1 MTIAACYPTPRCGL
15 PECGDG
21 RGPSMR
27 PPRSY
32 SALLAAPVSGFVSA
46 AEGWFL
52 VPDVIDWQVLSAVR
66 ILCSHSLII
75 CSKGAA

>member
-1 MTIAACYPTPRCGL
+1 M
-15 PECGDG
+15 G

-32 SALLAAPVSGFVSA
+32 SALLAAPVSGFASA

-52 VPDVIDWQVLSAVR
+52 VPDVIDWQMLSASC
-66 ILCSHSLII
+66 ILWSNSLIF